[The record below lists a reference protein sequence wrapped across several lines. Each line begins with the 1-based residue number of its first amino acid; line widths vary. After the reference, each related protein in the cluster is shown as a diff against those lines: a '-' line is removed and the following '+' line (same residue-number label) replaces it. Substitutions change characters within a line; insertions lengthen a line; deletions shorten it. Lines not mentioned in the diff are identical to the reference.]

1 MTTKSE
7 FLLTQEGIQS
17 LKDELHDLSTTKRA
31 EIAARLKDAKD
42 DGDLSENSMYDAA
55 RDQQSFVEGRIS
67 EIEYIL
73 KHAVLIEGKKGNGDK
88 VDVGSTVHVELESGQ
103 QKYQIVGSTEAN
115 PDEGKI
121 SNVSPLGQALLGKK
135 KGEEVEIEV
144 PSGVM
149 VYKIL
154 KVE

>member
-7 FLLTQEGIQS
+7 FLLTNEGIQT
-17 LKDELHDLSTTKRA
+17 LKDELHELSTKKRS

-73 KHAVLIEGKKGNGDK
+73 KHAVLIEGNGKKDK

-135 KGEEVEIEV
+135 PGEEVEIEV

>member
-7 FLLTQEGIQS
+7 FLLTGEGVQA
-17 LKDELHDLSTTKRA
+17 LKDELHNLSTTKRS

-73 KHAVLIEGKKGNGDK
+73 KHAVLIDGKTNGDK
-88 VDVGSTVHVELESGQ
+88 VDVGSVVHVELESGQ
-103 QKYQIVGSTEAN
+103 QKYQ
-115 PDEGKI
+115 
-121 SNVSPLGQALLGKK
+121 
-135 KGEEVEIEV
+135 
-144 PSGVM
+144 
-149 VYKIL
+149 
-154 KVE
+154 